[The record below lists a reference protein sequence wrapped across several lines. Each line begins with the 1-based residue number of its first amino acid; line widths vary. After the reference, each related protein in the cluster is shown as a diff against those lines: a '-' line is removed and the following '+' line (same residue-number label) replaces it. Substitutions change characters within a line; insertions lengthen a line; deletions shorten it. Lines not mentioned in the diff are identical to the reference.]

1 MGIEAC
7 VTNLTTCVVSWPF
20 GVHQMELHT
29 FELSR
34 CVSDRVVHV
43 GCVLDGVVDIWTALS
58 PHDTTVR
65 TVISVIIRSRGA
77 WGTPREKEQKRN
89 QFQAN

>member
-1 MGIEAC
+1 M
-7 VTNLTTCVVSWPF
+7 TNLTMCVVSWPF
-20 GVHQMELHT
+20 GAHQTELCT

-34 CVSDRVVHV
+34 CISDRVVCV

-65 TVISVIIRSRGA
+65 TVILAIIRSRGV
-77 WGTPREKEQKRN
+77 GHST
-89 QFQAN
+89 